1 MSTID
6 ITGSPEEAP
15 MKPSPA
21 HAAWRFPAERQSIN
35 EARKMLKSPEDW
47 KFELLDESFNLVRD
61 GLSEKLFLKSF
72 LFTAFTLML
81 DQGWKNNLQWYKSNG
96 LYITP
101 QTSFLRLN
109 DPSLSIRP
117 VCLRIYFLFQAC
129 GVFGIFSRPG
139 VLLIR
144 CFFPAL
150 CRD

>member
-35 EARKMLKSPEDW
+35 ETRKMLKSPEDW
-47 KFELLDESFNLVRD
+47 KFKLLNESLNLARD
-61 GLSEKLFLKSF
+61 GFSQKKFLKSF
-72 LFTAFTLML
+72 LFPALTLML
-81 DQGWKNNLQWYKSNG
+81 DQGWKNNLQWYESNR
-96 LYITP
+96 LFIKP

-129 GVFGIFSRPG
+129 GVFGIFSRLG
-139 VLLIR
+139 VLLIQ
-144 CFFPAL
+144 CFSSAL
-150 CRD
+150 